1 MLIHSLS
8 LKLSMGSEDMNMN
21 DFHNNKIL
29 HVTNVT
35 LRVKDITKMLDFYL
49 NILKMKQINK
59 VDNVYSLG
67 TESNRVLVNLVLDEN
82 AEVGKRKTGLYHF
95 ALLLPTRHDL
105 GVFLNYILKSGYPLS
120 GASDHAVS
128 EALYL
133 NDPEGNGIEIYRDRP
148 FLEWKFNE
156 AGVEMTTIAIDHQ
169 TLLKEKGVYSQI
181 PEGTIM
187 GHLHLH
193 VNNIKKAHDFF
204 VDILGFNKMLDYGP
218 TASFISDANYHHHI
232 AYNTWL
238 GTTSPN
244 IKYNQTGLIA
254 YEVNLPLNK
263 VDELIERLNKN
274 NIPYVRTNDEIQLKD
289 TNEVDMHLVLR

>member
-1 MLIHSLS
+1 
-8 LKLSMGSEDMNMN
+8 MN
-21 DFHNNKIL
+21 DFHNNKVL

-49 NILKMKQINK
+49 NILKMKLINK
-59 VDNVYSLG
+59 VDNVYHLG
-67 TESNRVLVNLVLDEN
+67 TESNRVLVNLVVDEK
-82 AEVGKRKTGLYHF
+82 AEVGKKKTGLYHF
-95 ALLLPTRHDL
+95 AILLPTRHDL
-105 GVFLNYILKSGYPLS
+105 GVILNYLLKSGYPLT

-133 NDPEGNGIEIYRDRP
+133 NDPEGNGIEIYQDRP

-169 TLLKEKGVYSQI
+169 TLLKEKGVYHQI

-193 VNNIKKAHDFF
+193 VNNIKIAHEFF

-238 GTTSPN
+238 GTNSPN
-244 IKYNQTGLIA
+244 IKTNQTGLIA

-263 VDELIERLNKN
+263 VDELIERLDKNKISYARN
-274 NIPYVRTNDEIQLKD
+274 NHEIQLKD

>member
-1 MLIHSLS
+1 
-8 LKLSMGSEDMNMN
+8 MN
-21 DFHNNKIL
+21 DFHNNKVL
-29 HVTNVT
+29 HVTHVT

-49 NILKMKQINK
+49 NILKMKLIDK
-59 VDNVYSLG
+59 VDNVYHLG
-67 TESNRVLVNLVLDEN
+67 TESNRVLVNLVVDEK
-82 AEVGKRKTGLYHF
+82 AEVGKKKTGLYHF
-95 ALLLPTRHDL
+95 AILLPNRHDL
-105 GVFLNYILKSGYPLS
+105 GVILNYLLKSGYPLT

-156 AGVEMTTIAIDHQ
+156 DGVYMTTVAINHQ
-169 TLLKEKGVYSQI
+169 TLLKEKGDYNYI
-181 PEGTIM
+181 PEGTMM

-193 VNNIKKAHDFF
+193 VNNIKKAHAFF

-238 GTTSPN
+238 GTLSPN
-244 IKYNQTGLIA
+244 IKDHQTGLIA

-263 VDELIERLNKN
+263 VDEMVNKLDQN
-274 NIPYVRTNDEIQLKD
+274 KIPYTKKGNIIHLKD
-289 TNEVDMHLVLR
+289 INEVDIILSIR